1 MAAYKL
7 VVLSEPM
14 PGRED
19 EYNRWYNEVHLR
31 EVVATPGF
39 VSAQRFKLNSPMS
52 GQYPHQYLA
61 IYDVETESAEAVLAA
76 LYAAAEPGKMNI
88 STALNVESAIA
99 GLFEPISAVVSASAS
114 ATA

>member
-14 PGRED
+14 PGRDD

-39 VSAQRFKLNSPMS
+39 VSAQRFKLNTAMS

-61 IYDVETESAEAVLAA
+61 IYEVETESAEAVLAE
-76 LYAAAEPGKMNI
+76 LYAAAEPGRMNI
-88 STALNVESAIA
+88 SSALNVETAIA
-99 GLFEPISAVVSASAS
+99 GLFEPISPVVSAPGGSDA
-114 ATA
+114 